1 MDRGILATT
10 GSERERSHI
19 MRSLSKGLILQWEA
33 AERLGLSVRQVK
45 RLLRR
50 WRADGDAGL
59 VSRQR
64 GRVSPRRLDEV
75 RRARIEDLL
84 RTRYPDFG
92 ATLAAE
98 KLGERDGIEVSR
110 ETVRRIQIA
119 LGLARKR
126 RRRAARI
133 HSPRERR
140 PRFGELI
147 QIDGSPHDWFEGR
160 GPRSTLIV
168 FIDDATGR
176 LTALQFAPAETTK
189 AYLAALRV
197 HVLAHGVPL
206 AFYSDRHGIFRI
218 NAKEA
223 ASGDGLTEFG
233 RVAERLRVELIQA
246 TTPQAKGRVERAN
259 QTLQDRLIK
268 EMRLAGV
275 CDLAGAQAFAQGF
288 IAQWN
293 AKFAR
298 PPRESADAHRPWAKD
313 AAALDEALARR
324 EERTLSKALTFSSGG
339 KLYCVKTSGPG
350 TALRGACVTL
360 LHFQDGGMRIDYK
373 NRSLPYTH
381 FKTNPGPDPAEDE
394 KTLDARMAEIIAP
407 GPARPQPQ
415 ATCPQG
421 RG

>member
-1 MDRGILATT
+1 MELGLLAMSTA
-10 GSERERSHI
+10 ERERSHV
-19 MRSLSKGLILQWEA
+19 MRSLSKGLLRQREA

-45 RLLRR
+45 RLSRA
-50 WRADGDAGL
+50 WRAAGDKGL
-59 VSRQR
+59 ISRQR
-64 GRVSPRRLDEV
+64 GRVSPRRLDGV
-75 RRARIEDLL
+75 KQARIEELL
-84 RTRYPDFG
+84 ATKYPDFG

-98 KLGERDGIEVSR
+98 KLGERDGIAVSR
-110 ETVRRIQIA
+110 ETVRRIQIE
-119 LGLARKR
+119 LGLARTR
-126 RRRAARI
+126 RRRSARV
-133 HSPRERR
+133 HGPRERR

-160 GPRSTLIV
+160 GPRCTLIV
-168 FIDDATGR
+168 FIDDATSR

-189 AYLAALRV
+189 AYLAALRA

-206 AFYSDRHGIFRI
+206 AFYSDRHGIFRV

-223 ASGDGLTEFG
+223 ESGDGLTEFG
-233 RVAERLRVELIQA
+233 RVAERLRIELIQA

-275 CDLAGAQAFAQGF
+275 CDVAGAQAFAQGF
-288 IAQWN
+288 IETWN

-298 PPRESADAHRPWAKD
+298 SPLVAADGHRPWTKGPE
-313 AAALDEALARR
+313 ALDEALARR
-324 EERTLSKALTFSSGG
+324 EERTLSKALTFSAAG
-339 KLYCVKTSGPG
+339 KVYCVKTNGPG
-350 TALRGACVTL
+350 TALRGARVTL

-373 NRSLPYTH
+373 NRSLSYTH

-394 KTLDARMAEIIAP
+394 KTLEARMAGIVAANA
-407 GPARPQPQ
+407 ARPQAQPVSR
-415 ATCPQG
+415 QG